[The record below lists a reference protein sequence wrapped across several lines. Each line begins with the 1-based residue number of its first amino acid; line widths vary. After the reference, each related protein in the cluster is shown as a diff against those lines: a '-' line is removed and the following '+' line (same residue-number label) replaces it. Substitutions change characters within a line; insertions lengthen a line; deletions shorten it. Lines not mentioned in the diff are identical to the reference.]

1 MRRLARR
8 ALSTGQPVVIWED
21 ASSTAAARP
30 TGTGLAASPIG
41 LALPEAE
48 RFLPGMRTSAP
59 PWRGRGVISEC
70 KSRDLQLLVNNYTAP
85 ALAAALRDREDNLH
99 VCAQLLGRVTRPPP
113 PAPSPP
119 PPTRRRRPRAHATPA
134 PFTSLSS
141 GQARRAPPCCGRSG
155 AT

>member
-85 ALAAALRDREDNLH
+85 ALASALL
-99 VCAQLLGRVTRPPP
+99 
-113 PAPSPP
+113 
-119 PPTRRRRPRAHATPA
+119 
-134 PFTSLSS
+134 SLIHI
-141 GQARRAPPCCGRSG
+141 
-155 AT
+155 